1 LLHALLH
8 LARLR
13 LRVGAG
19 PVAVSL
25 FGDLK
30 ARWTVGTFFARALD
44 VKNDERA
51 FRAGVN
57 GEEPVGARE
66 AWLAWLAPDPGRQER
81 RDIDHLLIGPVGRR
95 DDCGAGAPTSV
106 VSA

>member
-1 LLHALLH
+1 MLH

-19 PVAVSL
+19 PVAFSH
-25 FGDLK
+25 FGGLK
-30 ARWTVGTFFARALD
+30 ARSTVGTLLARALD
-44 VKNDERA
+44 VKNAERA

-66 AWLAWLAPDPGRQER
+66 AWLARLAPDPGRQER
-81 RDIDHLLIGPVGRR
+81 RDINHLLIGPVGRR
-95 DDCGAGAPTSV
+95 DDRGAGAPTSV